1 MVTHRQRYRE
11 KVSQMVSWG
20 HWFALFNILLSMV
33 FGSRYLF
40 VADWP
45 TTLAGRFY
53 SYLSVVGHFSFLV
66 FATYL
71 LILFPLTFIIM
82 SQRLMRLFSAI
93 LATAGMT
100 LLLIDSEVFTRFHL
114 HLNPIVWELVI
125 NPDQNEMAR
134 DWQLMFISVPVILLI
149 EMLFATWSWQKLR
162 SLTRRRHYARPVAA
176 FFFVSFIATHL
187 MYIWADANFYRPI
200 TMQRA
205 NLPLSYPMTARRFLE
220 KHGLLDAQEYQRRLV
235 EQGNPEAVSVQYPLS
250 DLRYRSMGGGQN
262 VLLIT
267 VDGLN
272 YSRYEKQ
279 MPALADFAQQNVTFT
294 QHMSTGNGTDSGMFG
309 LFYGISPAYM
319 DGVLSSRTP
328 AALITALNQQGY
340 QLGLFSSDGFN
351 SALYRQALL
360 SDFSLPP
367 AKSQSDKQTAD
378 QWIDWLDR
386 YAAEDNRWFSWVA
399 LNGTTLDDT
408 QQQGF
413 ARRYARAAS
422 DVDAQIERVLN
433 ALRDAGK
440 LDNTVVIITA
450 GHGQPVDKAGQ
461 TFDWSRA
468 NLHVPLVIHW
478 PGTPAQ
484 RINLLTDHKDVMT
497 TLMQRLLQVTTPAN
511 EYSQG
516 QDLFTATRRHNW
528 VTAADATTL
537 AITTASMTLVLNHN
551 GTYETYNLR
560 GEKIRDQKPQ
570 LSLLLQV
577 LTDEKRFIAN

>member
-1 MVTHRQRYRE
+1 MVTNRQRYRE

-20 HWFALFNILLSMV
+20 HWFALFNILLATV
-33 FGSRYLF
+33 IGCRYLF

-45 TTLAGRFY
+45 TTLTGRIY
-53 SYLSVVGHFSFLV
+53 SWISVVGHFSFLV

-71 LILFPLTFIIM
+71 LILFPLTFIVM
-82 SQRLMRLFSAI
+82 SQRLMRFLSAI
-93 LATAGMT
+93 LATVGMT

-125 NPDQNEMAR
+125 NPDQNETAR

-162 SLTRRRHYARPVAA
+162 SLTRRRHYAKPVAA
-176 FFFVSFIATHL
+176 LFFVSFISSHI

-220 KHGLLDAQEYQRRLV
+220 KHGLLDAQEYQRRLI

-250 DLRYRSMGGGQN
+250 DLRYRDMGRGQN

-279 MPALADFAQQNVTFT
+279 MPALADFASQNVTFT
-294 QHMSTGNGTDSGMFG
+294 QHMSSGNTTDAGIFG
-309 LFYGISPAYM
+309 LFYGISAGYM
-319 DGVLSSRTP
+319 DGVLSTRTP
-328 AALITALNQQGY
+328 AALITGLNQQGY

-351 SALYRQALL
+351 SPLYRQALL
-360 SDFSLPP
+360 SDFSLP
-367 AKSQSDKQTAD
+367 AAQNQSDAQTAS
-378 QWIDWLDR
+378 QWINWLQR
-386 YAAEDNRWFSWVA
+386 YAQEDNRWFSWVA
-399 LNGTTLDDT
+399 FNGTTLANSNKSD
-408 QQQGF
+408 F
-413 ARRYARAAS
+413 ARRYGRAAG
-422 DVDAQIERVLN
+422 DVDAQIARVLD
-433 ALRDAGK
+433 ALRESGK
-440 LDNTVVIITA
+440 LDNTVVIVTA
-450 GHGQPVDKAGQ
+450 GHGVPLGDETKSMS
-461 TFDWSRA
+461 WSRP
-468 NLHVPLVIHW
+468 NLQVPLVIHW

-484 RINLLTDHKDVMT
+484 RITMLTEHKDVMT
-497 TLMQRLLQVTTPAN
+497 TLMQRLLHVSTPAN

-516 QDLFTATRRHNW
+516 QDLFNAARRHNW
-528 VTAADATTL
+528 VTAAGNNTLVVTTPKL
-537 AITTASMTLVLNHN
+537 TLVLNSN
-551 GTYETYNLR
+551 GNYQTYNLQ
-560 GEKIRDQKPQ
+560 GERLKDQKPQ

-577 LTDEKRFIAN
+577 LTDEKRFVAN

>member
-1 MVTHRQRYRE
+1 MVTNRQRYRE

-20 HWFALFNILLSMV
+20 HWFALFNILLAMV
-33 FGSRYLF
+33 IGSRYLF

-45 TTLAGRFY
+45 TTLTGRVY
-53 SYLSVVGHFSFLV
+53 SWISVVGHFSFLV

-71 LILFPLTFIIM
+71 LILFPLTFVVM
-82 SQRLMRLFSAI
+82 SQRLMRFLSAI
-93 LATAGMT
+93 LATIGMT

-125 NPDQNEMAR
+125 NPDQNETAR
-134 DWQLMFISVPVILLI
+134 DWQLMFISVPIILLI

-162 SLTRRRHYARPVAA
+162 SLTRRRHYAKPVAA
-176 FFFVSFIATHL
+176 LFFVAFISSHV
-187 MYIWADANFYRPI
+187 MYIWADANFYRPV

-250 DLRYRSMGGGQN
+250 DLRYRDMGRGQN

-272 YSRYEKQ
+272 YSRFEKQ
-279 MPALADFAQQNVTFT
+279 MPVLSDFAEKNISFT
-294 QHMSTGNGTDSGMFG
+294 QHMSSGNNTDAGIFG
-309 LFYGISPAYM
+309 LFYGISPSYM

-328 AALITALNQQGY
+328 AALITSLNQQGY
-340 QLGLFSSDGFN
+340 QLGLFSSDGFT
-351 SALYRQALL
+351 SPLYRQALL
-360 SDFSLPP
+360 SDFSLP
-367 AKSQSDKQTAD
+367 AARSQSDEQTAS
-378 QWIDWLDR
+378 QWINWLNR
-386 YAAEDNRWFSWVA
+386 YAQEDNRWFSWVA

-408 QQQGF
+408 QQKGF
-413 ARRYARAAS
+413 TRRYHRAAEE
-422 DVDAQIERVLN
+422 VDNQIGRVLK
-433 ALRDAGK
+433 ALQDAGK
-440 LDNTVVIITA
+440 LENTVVIVTA
-450 GHGQPVDKAGQ
+450 GHGVPLGDEVKDTNWA
-461 TFDWSRA
+461 RP

-484 RINLLTDHKDVMT
+484 HITMLTDHKDVMT
-497 TLMQRLLQVTTPAN
+497 TLMQRLLHVSTPAI

-516 QDLFTATRRHNW
+516 QDLFSATRRHNW
-528 VTAADATTL
+528 VTAANSHTL
-537 AITTASMTLVLNHN
+537 AVTTPAFTLVLNSN
-551 GTYETYNLR
+551 GTYQTYNLN
-560 GEKIRDQKPQ
+560 GEKIKDQKPQ